1 MTEIILR
8 CSGQTIPTHV
18 LCYRIWTHIN
28 DPFTHPQSEVK
39 TVYAEFFDPWDWVI
53 IHGLYEDDV
62 NAQLF
67 QWALDSAFIVMIIL
81 FTLSGTLSLRIN
93 YPAPHQRFGLYA
105 VSCKGL
111 GRFERPFRTCWC
123 RLRVN
128 GRSQP

>member
-1 MTEIILR
+1 MFW
-8 CSGQTIPTHV
+8 SIPTHV
-18 LCYRIWTHIN
+18 LCYHFWTHTN

-81 FTLSGTLSLRIN
+81 FTLRRSALYLSGSITQPRI
-93 YPAPHQRFGLYA
+93 
-105 VSCKGL
+105 KDL
-111 GRFERPFRTCWC
+111 GYMQYLARGSDD
-123 RLRVN
+123 LN
-128 GRSQP
+128 GRLEHVGAD

>member
-81 FTLSGTLSLRIN
+81 FTLSRSALYLSGSIIQPRI
-93 YPAPHQRFGLYA
+93 
-105 VSCKGL
+105 KDL
-111 GRFERPFRTCWC
+111 GYMQYLARGSDD
-123 RLRVN
+123 LN
-128 GRSQP
+128 GRLEHVGAD